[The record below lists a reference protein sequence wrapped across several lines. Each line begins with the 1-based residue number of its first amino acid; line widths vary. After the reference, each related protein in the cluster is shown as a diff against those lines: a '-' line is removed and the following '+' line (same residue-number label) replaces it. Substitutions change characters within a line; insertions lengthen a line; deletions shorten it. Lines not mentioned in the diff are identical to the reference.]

1 MTWRSRLVR
10 EESGIMLLEL
20 LLAATL
26 MTLVLGATITSLTT
40 FENTS
45 RINEL
50 QNDNQEDIRA
60 AVDQIS
66 RELRNHAVATQEAP
80 NGIVS
85 FNPYDIVFQ
94 SVGATK
100 PAGSANT
107 QNITRIR
114 YCLDASKKRNEKLWS
129 QEQTW
134 TTATPPA
141 VPSTSSCPDNAWGN
155 QRFLA
160 DLITN
165 RFQANNPNT
174 ARDRSV
180 FTANNA
186 NIGQVTR
193 ISITLWLDST
203 PGGGPANAP
212 DEAEINSGIFLR
224 NQNQPPVAGFTA
236 SVTGSRHIV
245 LNASTSSDPENQS
258 LTYIWK
264 DGSTTLDVA
273 AQTGDF
279 LAASGSHTI
288 SLTVRDPG
296 GLSATTSQTVTVP

>member
-1 MTWRSRLVR
+1 MKRLIR

-20 LLAATL
+20 LLAAAL
-26 MTLVLGATITSLTT
+26 MTLVLGATVTSLST

-66 RELRNHAVATQEAP
+66 RELRNHAVATQDAP
-80 NGIVS
+80 VGIVKMT
-85 FNPYDIVFQ
+85 DTDLVFQ
-94 SVGATK
+94 TVAPTK
-100 PAGSANT
+100 PASTSNA
-107 QNITRIR
+107 QNVSRIR
-114 YCLDASKKRNEKLWS
+114 YCLDYSKKRNEVLWS

-141 VPSTSSCPDNAWGN
+141 VPSTSNCPDNAWGN
-155 QRFLA
+155 QRFIA
-160 DLITN
+160 DKITN
-165 RFQANNPNT
+165 RFQAGNPNQ
-174 ARDRSV
+174 DRSRAV
-180 FTANNA
+180 FTANSA
-186 NIGQVTR
+186 SIGQITR

-224 NQNQPPVAGFTA
+224 NQNQPPTSVFTTA
-236 SVTGSRHIV
+236 VTGSRHII
-245 LNASTSSDPENQS
+245 LNASDSNDPENQS
-258 LTYIWK
+258 LTYTWK
-264 DGSTTLDVA
+264 DGSTALDVTG
-273 AQTGDF
+273 QTGDF
-279 LAASGSHTI
+279 PATSGSHTI

-296 GLSATTSQTVTVP
+296 GLSTTSSQTVTVP

>member
-1 MTWRSRLVR
+1 
-10 EESGIMLLEL
+10 MLMEL

-26 MTLVLGATITSLTT
+26 MTVVLGATITSLTT

-50 QNDNQEDIRA
+50 QNDNQEEIRA

-80 NGIVS
+80 NGIVTMS
-85 FNPYDIVFQ
+85 PYDLIFQ
-94 SVGATK
+94 TVAANK
-100 PAGSANT
+100 PAGTANS
-107 QNITRIR
+107 QNIERIR
-114 YCLDASKKRNEKLWS
+114 YCLDYSKKRNEKLWV

-134 TTATPPA
+134 TTANPPA
-141 VPSTSSCPDNAWGN
+141 VPSTASCPDPAWGN
-155 QRFLA
+155 QRFVA

-165 RFQANNPNT
+165 RFQASNPNLN
-174 ARDRSV
+174 RDRPV

-186 NIGQVTR
+186 TIGQVTR

-212 DEAEINSGIFLR
+212 DEAEINSGVFLR
-224 NQNQPPVAGFTA
+224 NQNQPPVSAFTA
-236 SVTGSRHIV
+236 AVTGSRDIV
-245 LNASTSSDPENQS
+245 LNASNSSDPENQS
-258 LTYIWK
+258 LKYTWL
-264 DGSTTLDVA
+264 DGTTTLPIT

-279 LAASGSHTI
+279 DATSGSHTI
-288 SLTVRDPG
+288 TLTVTDPG
-296 GLSATTSQTVTVP
+296 GLSTTSTQTVTVP